1 MTEPIRKEKY
11 ITVIGANFLDFVVW
25 DLVKGSFLIYCNTN
39 FSNKR
44 FQTPMPE
51 HSHAAAAIVL
61 SVLGIEAYRNRIYCL
76 EKREVRRS
84 VSNSLCDMITEK
96 INNFPARKLKDLLEE
111 VYVLRD
117 VIVHNHI
124 YEITVAY
131 QGHNMLGHRQR
142 LLQGSTDDLKYK
154 RHVNNRTK
162 KTKLLKLN
170 VQPTKINF
178 EDIFKVLV
186 VTDLTIKIMQQ
197 AFGGGYV
204 PFHVS
209 NKIGDYDAKN
219 LSEILTYYFD
229 HIPRKSFVTCL
240 EKLSTQLRNDFVPFL
255 PPYPISDSF
264 INNTCPECSKL
275 GFHKLDNTHYCSKC
289 GLSRG
294 FIRDGVLGIEFA
306 GEDVKD

>member
-25 DLVKGSFLIYCNTN
+25 DLVKGSFLTYCNTN

-51 HSHAAAAIVL
+51 HSRAAAAIVL
-61 SVLGIEAYRNRIYCL
+61 SVLGIEAYRNRVYCL
-76 EKREVRRS
+76 EKREVRSS

-96 INNFPARKLKDLLEE
+96 SNNFPASKLKDLLKE
-111 VYVLRD
+111 VFVVRD

-124 YEITVAY
+124 YEVTVAY
-131 QGHNMLGHRQR
+131 QGFNMIGHRQR
-142 LLQGSTDDLKYK
+142 RLQGRTDEKYEK
-154 RHVNNRTK
+154 HVNKRTK

-170 VQPTKINF
+170 VQPTKISF

-186 VTDLTIKIMQQ
+186 VVDLTIKIMQQ
-197 AFGGGYV
+197 VFGGGYV

-209 NKIGDYDAKN
+209 RKIGDYDAKN

-229 HIPRKSFVTCL
+229 HIPRESFVTFL
-240 EKLSTQLRNDFVPFL
+240 EKLSKQLRNDFMSFL
-255 PPYPISDSF
+255 PPYPISDCF
-264 INNTCPECSKL
+264 INNICPECSKL
-275 GFHKLDNTHYCSKC
+275 GFDKLDNTHYCSKC
-289 GLSRG
+289 GLSMG
-294 FIRDGVLGIEFA
+294 SIRDGVFGIDFA
-306 GEDVKD
+306 GKDVGD